1 MTHILETIEAEI
13 KQRKAREAQQIAI
26 AANARV
32 RAQKFYAIIAQSKKE
47 KPCSE

>member
-1 MTHILETIEAEI
+1 MTHILESIEAEI
-13 KQRKAREAQQIAI
+13 KQRKAREAQQMAI

-32 RAQKFYAIIAQSKKE
+32 RAKKFADLIAQSTKE